1 MEKQLETEAIN
12 RVIQQIGFTD
22 SISDGYHTFGELY
35 DFRKIYNALLFNEWA
50 KQGKYEVHKSM
61 RHNDGEKCF
70 ENDTWFIVSAMLP
83 SGQVSNHYHIHDWDL
98 FQIPIVEKALFSW
111 DSHTSKDVLER
122 LTKTAKMKTN
132 G

>member
-83 SGQVSNHYHIHDWDL
+83 SGQISNHYHIYDWDL
-98 FQIPIVEKALFSW
+98 FQIPIVDKALFFW